1 MCTSQMAANAA
12 DRLSFKVYMSEG
24 SLPLGMGFMSET
36 CSGAFRLHRP
46 EVPFFRLLL
55 NWQDACV
62 GQVPKSGAAVFME
75 AFLLVPSKDDSRDR
89 FNNSGVSTQAKVGRM
104 PTCFCFMAEDLLF
117 ATEDAYTWKKLSRIQ
132 SMNLRAD
139 AVSWE
144 GGRTNSDHSGCLA
157 PMGTGATSA
166 TCLLAA
172 S

>member
-1 MCTSQMAANAA
+1 
-12 DRLSFKVYMSEG
+12 
-24 SLPLGMGFMSET
+24 MSET
-36 CSGAFRLHRP
+36 CLGAFRLHRP

-62 GQVPKSGAAVFME
+62 GQVPKSGVAVVME
-75 AFLLVPSKDDSRDR
+75 AFLLVPSKENSRDQ
-89 FNNSGVSTQAKVGRM
+89 FNKNSVSTQAKVGRM
-104 PTCFCFMAEDLLF
+104 PTCLCFMAEDLLF
-117 ATEDAYTWKKLSRIQ
+117 ATEDAYAWKKLRGVQ
-132 SMNLRAD
+132 RVNLRAA